1 MAGKGGYQRPT
12 NPAVSSGPGAL
23 AQRTDGGPAS
33 KQAARYMSGGEYGE
47 GQELMNLQ
55 QSAPMEAAPKVKSL
69 SPDAVSQGIA
79 NQPQPDVVLLLAPT
93 NRPSEPVTAGAPMG
107 AGPGPEALNL
117 NTNVY
122 GDYQTAKDQIQ
133 ALASHPGASPV
144 LQYLAQRINGAF

>member
-55 QSAPMEAAPKVKSL
+55 Q
-69 SPDAVSQGIA
+69 
-79 NQPQPDVVLLLAPT
+79 
-93 NRPSEPVTAGAPMG
+93 
-107 AGPGPEALNL
+107 
-117 NTNVY
+117 
-122 GDYQTAKDQIQ
+122 
-133 ALASHPGASPV
+133 
-144 LQYLAQRINGAF
+144 